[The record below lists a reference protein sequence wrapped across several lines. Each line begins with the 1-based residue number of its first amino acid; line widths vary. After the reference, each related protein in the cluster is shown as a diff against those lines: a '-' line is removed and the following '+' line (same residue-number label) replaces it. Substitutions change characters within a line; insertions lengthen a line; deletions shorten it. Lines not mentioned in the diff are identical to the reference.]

1 VDLCSFRERELD
13 HSREREREL
22 DRSWERERELDRSRD
37 RERDRARSQER
48 NRERDHDQDRGRER
62 DRDREPRR
70 EARESSGAIND
81 STSMRHKA
89 VCLFLSICYLAKFC
103 TVISS
108 MVNIWVAAVGAATV
122 VGKAIRGL
130 DGVLPDCGVITGQE
144 GTVSSSG
151 AGDSLHATF
160 LPVAISFV
168 APNMA
173 DLLGSPACL
182 PECHSWVSCSFTGC
196 HPYGRKALVYF
207 IFTFW
212 DWNSLSFLPFVIART
227 HFYSYVLLFALIF
240 VVVVE
245 RRLEPG

>member
-13 HSREREREL
+13 RSREREREL
-22 DRSWERERELDRSRD
+22 DRSRERELDRSRD
-37 RERDRARSQER
+37 RERDHARSRER

-62 DRDREPRR
+62 DREREPRR
-70 EARESSGAIND
+70 EARESSGANND
-81 STSMRHKA
+81 STSMRRKA

-108 MVNIWVAAVGAATV
+108 MVNIWVAAVGAAAV
-122 VGKAIRGL
+122 VGRARREL

-144 GTVSSSG
+144 GTLSSSG

-173 DLLGSPACL
+173 DLLGSPACC
-182 PECHSWVSCSFTGC
+182 PECHSLVPCAFTGC
-196 HPYGRKALVYF
+196 HPNGRKALVYF

-212 DWNSLSFLPFVIART
+212 DWDSLSFWPFVIART
-227 HFYSYVLLFALIF
+227 HFYSYALLFALIL

-245 RRLEPG
+245 TRLEPG

>member
-13 HSREREREL
+13 RSREREREL
-22 DRSWERERELDRSRD
+22 DRSRERELDRSRD
-37 RERDRARSQER
+37 RERDHARSRER

-62 DRDREPRR
+62 DREREPRR
-70 EARESSGAIND
+70 EARESSGANND
-81 STSMRHKA
+81 STSMRRKA

-108 MVNIWVAAVGAATV
+108 MVNIWVAAAGAAAV
-122 VGKAIRGL
+122 VGRARREL

-144 GTVSSSG
+144 GTLSSSG

-173 DLLGSPACL
+173 DLLGSPACC
-182 PECHSWVSCSFTGC
+182 PECHSLVPCAFTGC
-196 HPYGRKALVYF
+196 HPNGRKALVYF

-212 DWNSLSFLPFVIART
+212 DWDSLSFWPFVIART
-227 HFYSYVLLFALIF
+227 HFYSYALLFALIL

-245 RRLEPG
+245 TRLEPG

>member
-48 NRERDHDQDRGRER
+48 NRERDHDQDRGKER

-108 MVNIWVAAVGAATV
+108 MVNIWVAAVGAAAV

-182 PECHSWVSCSFTGC
+182 PECHSWVSCAFTGC

>member
-13 HSREREREL
+13 RSREREREL
-22 DRSWERERELDRSRD
+22 DRSRERERELDRSRD
-37 RERDRARSQER
+37 RERDHARSRER

-62 DRDREPRR
+62 DREREPQR
-70 EARESSGAIND
+70 EARESSGANND
-81 STSMRHKA
+81 STSMRRKA

-108 MVNIWVAAVGAATV
+108 MVNIWVAAVGAAAV
-122 VGKAIRGL
+122 VGRARREL

-144 GTVSSSG
+144 GTLSSSG

-173 DLLGSPACL
+173 DLLGSPACR
-182 PECHSWVSCSFTGC
+182 PECHSLVPCAFTGC
-196 HPYGRKALVYF
+196 HPNGRKALVYF

-212 DWNSLSFLPFVIART
+212 DWDSLSFWPFVIART
-227 HFYSYVLLFALIF
+227 HFYSYALLFALIL

-245 RRLEPG
+245 TRLEPG